1 MENLSLYFKL
11 KIYINIYM
19 LLHINIMKLLKNIW
33 NKENLYV
40 NVIYNNNIQNTS
52 TKFNTFF
59 PIWNEHFLFKYDK
72 NVKVII
78 FQICEN
84 KNNTCNVLFQFNI
97 PNKISYIKK
106 YNIYIEFTTSIYLY
120 DIIEENNKLKIEIQ
134 KIYRIL
140 NKII

>member
-1 MENLSLYFKL
+1 
-11 KIYINIYM
+11 M
-19 LLHINIMKLLKNIW
+19 LLHINIIKLLKNIW

-40 NVIYNNNIQNTS
+40 NIIYNNIIQNTS
-52 TKFNTFF
+52 TKFNIFS
-59 PIWNEHFLFKYDK
+59 PIWNEPFLFKYDK
-72 NVKVII
+72 NVKVIT

-97 PNKISYIKK
+97 SNKIGYIKK
-106 YNIYIEFTTSIYLY
+106 HSIYIEFTISIYLY
-120 DIIEENNKLKIEIQ
+120 DIIAENNKLKTEIQ

>member
-1 MENLSLYFKL
+1 
-11 KIYINIYM
+11 M
-19 LLHINIMKLLKNIW
+19 LLHINIMKLSKNIW

-40 NVIYNNNIQNTS
+40 NIIYNNNIQNTS
-52 TKFNTFF
+52 TKINTFF

-84 KNNTCNVLFQFNI
+84 KNNTCNILFQFNI
-97 PNKISYIKK
+97 PNKINYIKK
-106 YNIYIEFTTSIYLY
+106 YNIYVEFTTSIYLY
-120 DIIEENNKLKIEIQ
+120 DIIEENNKLKTEIQ

>member
-1 MENLSLYFKL
+1 MENLSRYFKL

-120 DIIEENNKLKIEIQ
+120 DIIEENNKLKTEIQ

>member
-1 MENLSLYFKL
+1 
-11 KIYINIYM
+11 
-19 LLHINIMKLLKNIW
+19 MKLLKNIW

-97 PNKISYIKK
+97 PNKITYIKK

-120 DIIEENNKLKIEIQ
+120 DIIEENNKLKTEIQ

>member
-1 MENLSLYFKL
+1 
-11 KIYINIYM
+11 M
-19 LLHINIMKLLKNIW
+19 LLHINIMKLSKNIW
-33 NKENLYV
+33 DKKNLYV

-97 PNKISYIKK
+97 PNKINYIKK

-120 DIIEENNKLKIEIQ
+120 DIIEENNKLKTEIQ

>member
-1 MENLSLYFKL
+1 
-11 KIYINIYM
+11 M
-19 LLHINIMKLLKNIW
+19 LLHINIMKLSKNIW

-97 PNKISYIKK
+97 PNKINYIKK

-120 DIIEENNKLKIEIQ
+120 DIIEENNKLKTEIQ

>member
-1 MENLSLYFKL
+1 
-11 KIYINIYM
+11 M

-84 KNNTCNVLFQFNI
+84 RNNTCNVLFQFNI

-120 DIIEENNKLKIEIQ
+120 DIIEENNKLKSELQ
-134 KIYRIL
+134 KIYKIL

>member
-1 MENLSLYFKL
+1 
-11 KIYINIYM
+11 M
-19 LLHINIMKLLKNIW
+19 LLHINIIKLLKNIW

-40 NVIYNNNIQNTS
+40 NIIYNNIIQNTS
-52 TKFNTFF
+52 TKFNIFS

-72 NVKVII
+72 NVKVIT

-97 PNKISYIKK
+97 SNKIGYIKK
-106 YNIYIEFTTSIYLY
+106 HSIYIEFTISIYLY
-120 DIIEENNKLKIEIQ
+120 DIIAENNKLKTEIQ

>member
-97 PNKISYIKK
+97 PNKINYIKK

-120 DIIEENNKLKIEIQ
+120 DIIEENNKLKTEIQ

>member
-1 MENLSLYFKL
+1 
-11 KIYINIYM
+11 M

-97 PNKISYIKK
+97 PNKINYIKK

-120 DIIEENNKLKIEIQ
+120 DIIEENNKLKTEIQ

>member
-1 MENLSLYFKL
+1 
-11 KIYINIYM
+11 M

-59 PIWNEHFLFKYDK
+59 PIWNEHFLFKYNK

-97 PNKISYIKK
+97 PNKINYIKK

-120 DIIEENNKLKIEIQ
+120 DIIEENNKLKTEIQ

>member
-1 MENLSLYFKL
+1 
-11 KIYINIYM
+11 M
-19 LLHINIMKLLKNIW
+19 LLHINIMKLSKNIW
-33 NKENLYV
+33 DKKNLYV

-59 PIWNEHFLFKYDK
+59 PIWNEHFLFKYNN

-97 PNKISYIKK
+97 PNKINYIKK

-120 DIIEENNKLKIEIQ
+120 DIIEENNKLKTEIQ

>member
-1 MENLSLYFKL
+1 
-11 KIYINIYM
+11 M

-40 NVIYNNNIQNTS
+40 NIIYNNIIQNTS

-72 NVKVII
+72 NVKAII

-97 PNKISYIKK
+97 PNKINYIKK
-106 YNIYIEFTTSIYLY
+106 YSIYIEFTTSIYLY
-120 DIIEENNKLKIEIQ
+120 DIIAENDKLKTEIQ

>member
-1 MENLSLYFKL
+1 
-11 KIYINIYM
+11 M
-19 LLHINIMKLLKNIW
+19 LLHINIMKLSKNIW
-33 NKENLYV
+33 DKKNLYV

-72 NVKVII
+72 NVKLII

-97 PNKISYIKK
+97 PNKINYIKK

-120 DIIEENNKLKIEIQ
+120 DIIEENNKLKTEIQ